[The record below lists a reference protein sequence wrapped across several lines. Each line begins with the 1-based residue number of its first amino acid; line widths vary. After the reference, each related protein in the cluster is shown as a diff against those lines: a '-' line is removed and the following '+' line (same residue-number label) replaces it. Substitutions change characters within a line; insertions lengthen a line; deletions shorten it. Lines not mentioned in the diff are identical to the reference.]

1 MTMHNEPFD
10 HLTEREDAALD
21 ATLKIGGM
29 VVALVVMAVAVL
41 WLSAA

>member
-10 HLTEREDAALD
+10 HLAEREDAALG

-29 VVALVVMAVAVL
+29 VIALVMMAVVAL
-41 WLSAA
+41 WLSA